1 MFPQTHTQTY
11 IHTHSCYVCMF
22 RHTYIHTY
30 IPRWG
35 GRQGLP
41 ARYLL
46 TSANEVCRKHTD
58 LENDRYVCMSGETIG
73 MYVCMCPQ
81 IYIPL
86 TYINTTCTLWPHTR
100 LCCTCTQTYIHTI
113 HTCNLLGMYVSPD
126 IHTYIPTYIHTYR
139 VCMFPRTYIHDG
151 YVRLF
156 YVSDKHTYPCF

>member
-1 MFPQTHTQTY
+1 MFPQTY
-11 IHTHSCYVCMF
+11 IHTFHIHTYLSFSRYVCSPETYIPLISRYVPF
-22 RHTYIHTY
+22 DHTYIHTY
-30 IPRWG
+30 LDGG

-126 IHTYIPTYIHTYR
+126 IHTYIPTYIHTYIQG
-139 VCMFPRTYIHDG
+139 M
-151 YVRLF
+151 
-156 YVSDKHTYPCF
+156 YVSPDIHT

>member
-58 LENDRYVCMSGETIG
+58 LENDRYVCMSGETIA
-73 MYVCMCPQ
+73 Y
-81 IYIPL
+81 L
-86 TYINTTCTLWPHTR
+86 EF
-100 LCCTCTQTYIHTI
+100 
-113 HTCNLLGMYVSPD
+113 LGMYVSPD
-126 IHTYIPTYIHTYR
+126 IHTY
-139 VCMFPRTYIHDG
+139 
-151 YVRLF
+151 L
-156 YVSDKHTYPCF
+156 